1 MSIGRSGFGAI
12 GLWGDRALGRSGF
25 GAIGLW
31 GDRAYPQV
39 RRGLKSPSNSE
50 SRLKPTEEPN
60 QTIADFSPFDRTLG
74 RSGLPTSP
82 PGIEIPV

>member
-1 MSIGRSGFGAI
+1 M
-12 GLWGDRALGRSGF
+12 
-25 GAIGLW
+25 
-31 GDRAYPQV
+31 
-39 RRGLKSPSNSE
+39 KSPSNSE